1 MNFTHLTRKHL
12 GSNRHQLTRRRRSA
26 RVSKMKLALAALLL
40 LLCIAPLQ
48 GCTAVGGIG
57 SGGCPRSC
65 FSTCVSQ
72 IGLIQMLCQFVGKT
86 FGKTYCTS
94 LLKTK
99 HTNYANINSLFFSKQ
114 QTLPRRQPAPTP
126 MSLLASSCR

>member
-1 MNFTHLTRKHL
+1 M
-12 GSNRHQLTRRRRSA
+12 GRRRRSA

-65 FSTCVSQ
+65 FSTCQAANFASTTTCTYTHVTTGIFLSGSQ
-72 IGLIQMLCQFVGKT
+72 TITKT
-86 FGKTYCTS
+86 CTECYGAASAASTAITS
-94 LLKTK
+94 LTTAI
-99 HTNYANINSLFFSKQ
+99 TNLFTSL
-114 QTLPRRQPAPTP
+114 TA
-126 MSLLASSCR
+126 LLG